1 MKTTE
6 RNGGMPGVR
15 DEGLLDSALA
25 QPFAS
30 FGGQDLYPSVHEKAA
45 RYGYGSSR
53 TTLRRGNKRTGTA
66 LIIAF
71 LHGNGVKFKPRTQD
85 FFDTVIAVANG
96 TMSYDELVAWIEKQ
110 I

>member
-1 MKTTE
+1 
-6 RNGGMPGVR
+6 MPGVR
-15 DEGLLDSALA
+15 DEGLLNSALA

-45 RYGYGSSR
+45 RYGYGVIKNHPFDD
-53 TTLRRGNKRTGTA
+53 GNKRTGTA